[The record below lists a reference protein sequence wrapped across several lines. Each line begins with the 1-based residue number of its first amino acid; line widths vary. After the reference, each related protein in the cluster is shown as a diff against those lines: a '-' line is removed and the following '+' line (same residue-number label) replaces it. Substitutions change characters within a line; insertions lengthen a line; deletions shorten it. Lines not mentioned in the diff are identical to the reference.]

1 MAASAQ
7 PAWTPPPPVER
18 LGPGR
23 VVALVLGIVLL
34 LLPGIGL
41 VASGGVLLWADT
53 SDRTDGFIFSPREE
67 FSSDGYALVSERIEL
82 ATDADWLPLSVALGT
97 ARVDVSGTGGEEVFV
112 GIAPVDDAMAYLGNV
127 QRTVVDDLGF
137 DAPASS
143 YDQIDGGEPSGP
155 PTDQDFWIASAS
167 GPGTQ
172 QLTWDPAEGDWM
184 FVMMNADG
192 SAGVSVEARIGATAP
207 ALGGIA
213 WGLIG
218 GGLFLMLLGVLVM
231 VLALRRRRPAA
242 YAGPQYGGPQYG
254 GPQYGGPQYGA
265 SQYGGPQYGGPPPA
279 SGPPPSSSG
288 QPPSTSGQP
297 PSTSG
302 QPPWAPPPPVDP
314 STAADRQSGATR
326 SRTSGPGGSTGPS
339 TG

>member
-1 MAASAQ
+1 MAASPQ

-18 LGPGR
+18 MGPGR

-53 SDRTDGFIFSPREE
+53 TDRSDGFIFSPREQ

-82 ATDADWLPLSVALGT
+82 ATDADWVPLSVALGT
-97 ARVDVSGTGGEEVFV
+97 ARVDVTGTGGQEIFV

-137 DAPASS
+137 DAPADS

-155 PTDQDFWIASAS
+155 PTDQDFWTASAT

-192 SAGVSVEARIGATAP
+192 SAGVSVDARIGATAP

-218 GGLFLMLLGVLVM
+218 AGLFLMLLGVLVM

-242 YAGPQYGGPQYG
+242 YGGPQYGAPQYGAPQYGGPQYG
-254 GPQYGGPQYGA
+254 GPQYGGA
-265 SQYGGPQYGGPPPA
+265 PPP
-279 SGPPPSSSG
+279 SGPTPSSSG
-288 QPPSTSGQP
+288 P
-297 PSTSG
+297 
-302 QPPWAPPPPVDP
+302 PPWAPPPPVDP

-326 SRTSGPGGSTGPS
+326 SRTSGPGQSTGPS